1 MRGLGGKKKIKRKKE
16 TGALEWLAQR
26 DNDNI
31 KAFLKHDGMVNIRQ
45 KWPAIRLYK

>member
-1 MRGLGGKKKIKRKKE
+1 MRGLGGKKKGKTKNE

-31 KAFLKHDGMVNIRQ
+31 KAFLKHDGVVNVRQ
-45 KWPAIRLYK
+45 KCPAIRLYK